1 MHREN
6 VEFKKETYVLLTSYK
21 YSCALNLVENPNA
34 FLYFHMAPHMFLLI
48 FSAVWKNMSM

>member
-48 FSAVWKNMSM
+48 FSAV